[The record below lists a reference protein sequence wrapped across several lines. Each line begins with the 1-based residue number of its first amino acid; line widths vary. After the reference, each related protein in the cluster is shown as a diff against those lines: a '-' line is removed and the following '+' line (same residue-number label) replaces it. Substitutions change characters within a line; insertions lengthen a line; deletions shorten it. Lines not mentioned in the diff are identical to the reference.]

1 LWLRGKY
8 NGERGR
14 RSAVGFALFAFERL
28 ALTSYY
34 TCSSTSPK
42 KYVFI
47 NRDNSLFVAKK
58 IDRTAFM

>member
-1 LWLRGKY
+1 LWVRGKY

-42 KYVFI
+42 KVCI
-47 NRDNSLFVAKK
+47 HQQR
-58 IDRTAFM
+58 